1 MLIMKEN
8 MYDQVHIFR
17 GTYFESFQTHL
28 QAIMYQFEHISHD
41 IHQDFLFQILPILF
55 GHAHNPHR

>member
-1 MLIMKEN
+1 

-41 IHQDFLFQILPILF
+41 IHHDFLFQILPILF